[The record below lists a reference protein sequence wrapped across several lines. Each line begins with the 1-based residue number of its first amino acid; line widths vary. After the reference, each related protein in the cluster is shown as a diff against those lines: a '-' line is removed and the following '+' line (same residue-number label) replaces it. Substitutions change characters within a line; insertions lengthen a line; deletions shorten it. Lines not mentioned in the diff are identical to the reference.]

1 MDTSMLP
8 AINILFSVLFV
19 ASTAVN
25 IYVSL
30 RITKAE
36 SEMKDYINKR
46 IKEETLELITRR
58 ELLREIEHLQN
69 QIDKINM

>member
-1 MDTSMLP
+1 MLP

-46 IKEETLELITRR
+46 IKEETLDLITRR

>member
-1 MDTSMLP
+1 
-8 AINILFSVLFV
+8 V

-46 IKEETLELITRR
+46 IKEETLDLITRR